1 MIFFEEIPPELKGLA
16 VGMVEIFM
24 VLISGWRE
32 RLSHLLAFIAVVVI
46 VVAIPLLPVNWRDLA
61 QYGYLGIFLI
71 NVLGS
76 GSLFFPVPGLAF
88 AFIGGGLHWNPLL
101 VSLAGSAGSTIGE
114 LTGYLAGYSGQGI
127 AQRSKHYASV
137 EAWMRRYGDITVFI
151 MALIP
156 NPFFDAA
163 GLAAGSLRFPVWRF
177 LLAAFLGKF
186 IKYLMISLVGFHSV
200 PRFMK
205 YWFK

>member
-1 MIFFEEIPPELKGLA
+1 MISGENLQELRELA
-16 VGMVEIFM
+16 LALGELALL
-24 VLISGWRE
+24 LISGWRD
-32 RLSHLLAFIAVVVI
+32 RASHVLALIVVVI
-46 VVAIPLLPVNWRDLA
+46 IVVTIPLLPINWRDLA
-61 QYGYLGIFLI
+61 HYGYLGIFLI

-101 VSLAGSAGSTIGE
+101 VGLAGSAGSTIGE
-114 LTGYLAGYSGQGI
+114 LTGYLAGYGGQGI
-127 AQRSKHYASV
+127 AQKSKHYARI
-137 EAWMRRYGDITVFI
+137 EGWMRRYGDITVFI

-163 GLAAGSLRFPVWRF
+163 GLAAGALRFPVWRF
-177 LLAAFLGKF
+177 LLAAFLGKL
-186 IKYLMISLVGFHSV
+186 IKYYLVSLLGLHSL

-205 YWFK
+205 YWLR